1 MERRLEQ
8 SSNTGGS
15 LAEVGGIVE
24 GTVTRVA
31 DFGAFVQL
39 EGGETGL
46 VHISEVDRNYV
57 RNIHDHLRQGDKV
70 RVKVVAIKEDG
81 KIDLSIKQ
89 ADPSWQAQPARR
101 AERDPEFEAKLKRF
115 MRQSQERLADVRRHR
130 ESKRP

>member
-1 MERRLEQ
+1 M
-8 SSNTGGS
+8 
-15 LAEVGGIVE
+15 GGIVE

-57 RNIHDHLRQGDKV
+57 RNIHDHLRQGDKI

-81 KIDLSIKQ
+81 KIDLSVKQ
-89 ADPSWQAQPARR
+89 ADPSWQAHPARR
-101 AERDPEFEAKLKRF
+101 SERDPEFEAKLKRF

-130 ESKRP
+130 DSKRP

>member
-1 MERRLEQ
+1 M
-8 SSNTGGS
+8 
-15 LAEVGGIVE
+15 AEVGGIVE

-57 RNIHDHLRQGDKV
+57 RNIHDHLRQGDKI

-89 ADPSWQAQPARR
+89 ADPSWQAHPTRR